1 MIEYFR
7 ILKLHIEQVNQ
18 MELLIGKL
26 RAKQKD
32 LTERAKIMGNSEV
45 YQHNRINIIYSSID
59 RLIKNDR

>member
-32 LTERAKIMGNSEV
+32 LTERAKVFDNSVV
-45 YQHNRINIIYSSID
+45 YQNNRLNIIYLTIN